1 MTTPDSHKE
10 IRIPKMIGSERIAR
24 EHVAAFAGSV
34 GFKEDRIEEIKTAV
48 GEAALNAIEYA
59 SPNESAD
66 TVIVQFWLEQDA
78 VKVSVSSKGL
88 PFTVFDEKPDIRAKV
103 EGRERPRGWGIY
115 LMKQLADTVEFGTES
130 ELTSV
135 TMTFRHRNAHHA
147 SRNA

>member
-10 IRIPKMIGSERIAR
+10 IRIPKMIGSERIVR

-59 SPNESAD
+59 SPNEPAD
-66 TVIVQFWLEQDA
+66 MVIVQFWLEQDA